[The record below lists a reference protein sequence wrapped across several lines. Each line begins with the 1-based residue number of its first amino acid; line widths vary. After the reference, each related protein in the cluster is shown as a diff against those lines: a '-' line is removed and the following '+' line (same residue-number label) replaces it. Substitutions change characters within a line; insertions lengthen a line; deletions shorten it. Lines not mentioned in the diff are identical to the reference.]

1 MTRVD
6 FAEYVKN
13 DIEEIWSYIAL
24 DDPEAADRFVR
35 SFKPIYEILAQN
47 RYIGRLRPE
56 LREGMR
62 SLPHGRYVVFYFPTE
77 YGVRIYRVLHGAR
90 DLKKIFSEE
99 SE

>member
-47 RYIGRLRPE
+47 RYIGRL
-56 LREGMR
+56 
-62 SLPHGRYVVFYFPTE
+62 
-77 YGVRIYRVLHGAR
+77 
-90 DLKKIFSEE
+90 
-99 SE
+99 